1 MQAPLPAGVRLIHCI
16 YLNVDTTEGG
26 RFGVERRKGPAVSPN
41 APLPPPRPAKGWNLP
56 SVPRA
61 QSRVEPLTAG
71 NRAEC
76 LDAEPSGFP
85 RRRVRTVP
93 FLFLRKGE
101 PAELRDGTFHWT
113 GPAGETCPPT
123 GAVGPLRKGGGTG
136 HMGPG
141 GPNQRDRRGGAT
153 TRRGGAPPP
162 W

>member
-1 MQAPLPAGVRLIHCI
+1 MDRSTLCPKGWGVDRSNPHPLAH
-16 YLNVDTTEGG
+16 
-26 RFGVERRKGPAVSPN
+26 GPVHPVSQG
-41 APLPPPRPAKGWNLP
+41 GWNLP
-56 SVPRA
+56 SEPRP
-61 QSRVEPLTAG
+61 QSRVGPLTAG

-113 GPAGETCPPT
+113 GPAGETGPPT
-123 GAVGPLRKGGGTG
+123 GAVGPLRKG